1 MSTAAP
7 PRPDLLVRPA
17 HLAGPGETD
26 IVFLL
31 ASEHGWFRPFNAPAD
46 LVLISPQEGL
56 ALTRQARQWT
66 VAGPGGWTVRF
77 CDRAPAEV
85 PYALITAA
93 QEAETGH
100 TAGAGPAT
108 GHTATVLL
116 MDSGWSGF
124 NRDGYRLVAAP
135 DRRAAL
141 SWPDTAPDPG
151 PVLTAAARTGVWTV
165 EFSRS
170 APDYLLT
177 AATAALLRPV
187 PRQAEQIPEQFRH
200 LVRATPLHPDRS
212 GDGPVGRT
220 AAARAHGIASHPALR
235 YLPPPSPPP
244 ATPTVHYSPAG
255 PARPRPDPR

>member
-26 IVFLL
+26 LVYLL

-46 LVLISPQEGL
+46 LVLTSPQEGL
-56 ALTRQARQWT
+56 TLTRQDRQWT

-85 PYALITAA
+85 PYALISAA
-93 QEAETGH
+93 QEAETAP
-100 TAGAGPAT
+100 TTNAGPAT

-116 MDSGWSGF
+116 MKSGWSGF

-141 SWPDTAPDPG
+141 SWPDTAPDPS

-177 AATAALLRPV
+177 AAAAALLRPV
-187 PRQAEQIPEQFRH
+187 PRRPEQIPEQFRH
-200 LVRATPLHPDRS
+200 LVRAAPLAHSS

-235 YLPPPSPPP
+235 HLPPPTSPPS
-244 ATPTVHYSPAG
+244 TVHYGPAG
-255 PARPRPDPR
+255 PTRLRPDPR